1 MPRLVILELYFAW
14 AADSD
19 RIEGKF
25 INSNRY
31 SDTNFM
37 TDITL
42 VVVICDI
49 FPLTYVMTQDILSDF
64 LTCTRV
70 VLIGGD
76 LAWQRAA
83 GHDAEWICMKS
94 SPML

>member
-1 MPRLVILELYFAW
+1 
-14 AADSD
+14 
-19 RIEGKF
+19 
-25 INSNRY
+25 
-31 SDTNFM
+31 M

-83 GHDAEWICMKS
+83 GHDAEWMDVVIE
-94 SPML
+94 PITA